1 VSVASSVVPA
11 EPRISRTAADAYL
24 WGLSAVWIPFL
35 AWQVAIHRGS
45 LFRDVPELIVWTTV
59 LALLNLFPVPS
70 GRATTMAPDL
80 PVAAAGALILH
91 PAAMGLV
98 AFFGALNPRDFQGQ
112 MPFRKALF
120 NRSQVSLT
128 DFAASLIGHALIG
141 EQLASP
147 VVFPFAYL
155 ILAIIMTTNV
165 VIIVPAIS
173 LDRHL
178 SLSKAL
184 ELHPGTPVDEVLTF
198 FAWGGLAAMLVALY
212 DDVGTWAL
220 LVSFGPTLLGRQML
234 ARSRTF
240 IEAARAYRSAE
251 QALLEMSNRIR
262 EERHD
267 ERRLIAA
274 DLHDEVLPPLFK
286 VSLMAEVLK
295 GDLATG
301 RLLEADEDL
310 PELLSASEVASRTLR
325 ELIGELRRSSLGTG
339 GLRPAL
345 AKLLSSVRNQSA
357 ASLHEHVD
365 PVEVNGAEELVLYQV
380 AKEAFANAITHAHAR
395 NIWVTLSQDRNGVR
409 LSIRDDGDGFD
420 PSSARE
426 GHYGIYIMR
435 ERAASIGAQFFL
447 DSSPGRGCHLSLHL
461 GISGRV

>member
-1 VSVASSVVPA
+1 MSVASSVAPA

-45 LFRDVPELIVWTTV
+45 LFRDIPELIVWTTV
-59 LALLNLFPVPS
+59 LALLNLFPVAS
-70 GRATTMAPDL
+70 GHATSMAPDL
-80 PVAAAGALILH
+80 PVATAGALVLH

-112 MPFRKALF
+112 MPIRKALF

-128 DFAASLIGHALIG
+128 DFASSLIGHALIG
-141 EQLASP
+141 TQIASP
-147 VVFPFAYL
+147 VVFPLAYL

-165 VIIVPAIS
+165 MIIVPAIS
-173 LDRHL
+173 LDRHV
-178 SLSKAL
+178 SLGKAL

-198 FAWGGLAAMLVALY
+198 LAWGGLAAMLVALY
-212 DDVGTWAL
+212 DDVGMWAL
-220 LVSFGPTLLGRQML
+220 LVSLGPTLLGRQML

-262 EERHD
+262 EERYD

-310 PELLSASEVASRTLR
+310 PELLSAAEVASRTLR
-325 ELIGELRRSSLGTG
+325 ELIGELRRSSLGKG
-339 GLRPAL
+339 GLGPAL
-345 AKLLSSVRNQSA
+345 AKLFSSVRSQSA
-357 ASLHEHVD
+357 ASLHAHVH
-365 PVEVNGAEELVLYQV
+365 PVGVTGVEELALYQI
-380 AKEAFANAITHAHAR
+380 AKEALANAITHSRAR
-395 NIWVTLSQDRNGVR
+395 NVWVTLDQDPNGVR
-409 LSIRDDGDGFD
+409 LSIRDDGVGFD

-447 DSSPGRGCHLSLHL
+447 DSSPGQGCHLSLHL
-461 GISGRV
+461 VISSGV